1 MQRKI
6 IFFAFFLRM
15 RRNNLCN
22 MRRKAF
28 NQLKIKAIELIRDH
42 FFLSLRR
49 WRRMGKLCVEKSFSL
64 YFYRECKERVALI
77 CKEKWLISYN
87 KRLLYRL
94 WTIFFINLEGD
105 RRYARRLCK
114 EKLFSLHFFYACK
127 ERRDLKRKES
137 TKSVKSP
144 WALSWLWTIFFIKLE
159 RDRRCVRRLCV
170 EKLFSSHFFYA
181 CGEKTCVICEEK
193 CSIS

>member
-1 MQRKI
+1 M
-6 IFFAFFLRM
+6 
-15 RRNNLCN
+15 
-22 MRRKAF
+22 
-28 NQLKIKAIELIRDH
+28 DH
-42 FFLSLRR
+42 FFLRR
-49 WRRMGKLCVEKSFSL
+49 WRGMGKLCVEKSFSL

-105 RRYARRLCK
+105 RRCVRRLCK

-144 WALSWLWTIFFIKLE
+144 WALSWLWTIFFIKMKGNGRIMRSKTVFFAFLSGMQ
-159 RDRRCVRRLCV
+159 RKCQWD
-170 EKLFSSHFFYA
+170 EKQILLM
-181 CGEKTCVICEEK
+181 VI
-193 CSIS
+193 IVM